1 MAELGV
7 RAPLPLL
14 EQQVSPDPNLN
25 RNRNRNRNRNPN
37 PNPSP
42 NPVQPLL
49 LSLGAARVQTAANY
63 LEGYVGR
70 ERLAEFVR
78 LHPQSL
84 LWMPDEDTPAAQHLS
99 MLGLPEALIKRV
111 GRSFPALYRL
121 ESADNL
127 EAIVLYLQQEGQG

>member
-49 LSLGAARVQTAANY
+49 LSLGAARVQTAATY

-70 ERLAEFVR
+70 ARLAEFVR
-78 LHPQSL
+78 LHPQVHPRPSPNL
-84 LWMPDEDTPAAQHLS
+84 A
-99 MLGLPEALIKRV
+99 PEPSPSPTSDPSPSACT
-111 GRSFPALYRL
+111 RSRCSGCLTRTRRPR
-121 ESADNL
+121 ST
-127 EAIVLYLQQEGQG
+127 

>member
-1 MAELGV
+1 M

-14 EQQVSPDPNLN
+14 EQQVSPNPNPN
-25 RNRNRNRNRNPN
+25 RNRNRKRKRNR
-37 PNPSP
+37 NPSP
-42 NPVQPLL
+42 NPKQPLL
-49 LSLGAARVQTAANY
+49 LSLGAARVQTAATY

-127 EAIVLYLQQEGQG
+127 EAIVLYLQQEG

>member
-14 EQQVSPDPNLN
+14 EQQVSPDPNPNPN
-25 RNRNRNRNRNPN
+25 RKRNPS

-42 NPVQPLL
+42 NPKQPLL

-84 LWMPDEDTPAAQHLS
+84 LWMPDEDTPAAQVR
-99 MLGLPEALIKRV
+99 ARARV
-111 GRSFPALYRL
+111 RVRSP
-121 ESADNL
+121 NL
-127 EAIVLYLQQEGQG
+127 TLNPNPIPNPKPYPWPRST

>member
-14 EQQVSPDPNLN
+14 EQQVSPD

-37 PNPSP
+37 PNPNPKP

-49 LSLGAARVQTAANY
+49 LSLGAARVQTAASY

-70 ERLAEFVR
+70 ARLAEFVR
-78 LHPQSL
+78 LHPQVHPNPNL
-84 LWMPDEDTPAAQHLS
+84 A
-99 MLGLPEALIKRV
+99 PEPNPSPTRDPSPSACA
-111 GRSFPALYRL
+111 RSRCSGCLTRTRRPR
-121 ESADNL
+121 ST
-127 EAIVLYLQQEGQG
+127 

>member
-1 MAELGV
+1 M

-49 LSLGAARVQTAANY
+49 LSLGAARVQTAASY

-70 ERLAEFVR
+70 ARLAEFVR
-78 LHPQSL
+78 LHPQVNPNPNPT
-84 LWMPDEDTPAAQHLS
+84 PDPDPNPTP
-99 MLGLPEALIKRV
+99 GP
-111 GRSFPALYRL
+111 GP
-121 ESADNL
+121 SACTWP
-127 EAIVLYLQQEGQG
+127 

>member
-1 MAELGV
+1 M

-84 LWMPDEDTPAAQHLS
+84 LWMPDEDTPAAQVR
-99 MLGLPEALIKRV
+99 ARARV
-111 GRSFPALYRL
+111 RVRSTSRKEQRCWMAPTF
-121 ESADNL
+121 
-127 EAIVLYLQQEGQG
+127 